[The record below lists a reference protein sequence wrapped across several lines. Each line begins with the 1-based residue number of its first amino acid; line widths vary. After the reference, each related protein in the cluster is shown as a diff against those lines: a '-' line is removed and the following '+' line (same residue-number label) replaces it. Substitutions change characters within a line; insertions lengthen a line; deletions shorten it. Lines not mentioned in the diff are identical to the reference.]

1 MSLLCQSSIRDGTIA
16 SIKEDFPSQG
26 EKRKPLSSESLRTI
40 INWDLFATLAG
51 FWEDSAMDNIN
62 EEYDRLVEHLH
73 GFTRKAES
81 FKTIKRRLS
90 LETHELI
97 RQHGAARTTVNQEL
111 TSKLARLCRAA
122 IKEELSERPEEV
134 LAEKK
139 RSPCPP
145 RNRKLQD
152 KDVCSTEHE
161 WSNDYIKKWNGENH
175 PQLLQSFDTHVNL
188 PSHHLREDGN
198 VLPEHDYI
206 YTLSKIIEVSREYKI
221 PLCLSFIDLKKAYDT
236 DATEAVMKALDNQG
250 VPTHYIKDFEAEQKT
265 VFMCNGW
272 VLDAPFELN
281 GANASECTSY
291 FYLGREMNIKNDPDL
306 RPGQQETSGFGSV

>member
-198 VLPEHDYI
+198 VLPEVLPCELRDAIMSVKNRTAPGSDRIRSEHLKNLPPVLI
-206 YTLSKIIEVSREYKI
+206 NIRARLFTRCLSECKIPKQWNTSKIVLLYKKGDLHDI
-221 PLCLSFIDLKKAYDT
+221 GNYSLIVLIFI
-236 DATEAVMKALDNQG
+236 
-250 VPTHYIKDFEAEQKT
+250 
-265 VFMCNGW
+265 
-272 VLDAPFELN
+272 
-281 GANASECTSY
+281 SCTRSC
-291 FYLGREMNIKNDPDL
+291 
-306 RPGQQETSGFGSV
+306 